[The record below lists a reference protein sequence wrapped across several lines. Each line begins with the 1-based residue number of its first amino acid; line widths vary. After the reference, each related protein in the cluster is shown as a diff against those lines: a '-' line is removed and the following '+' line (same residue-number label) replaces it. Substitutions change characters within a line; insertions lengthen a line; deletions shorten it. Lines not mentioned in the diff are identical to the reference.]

1 MFIFQNL
8 GLQQLFI
15 ENSDV
20 RHLLKKFGCLAL
32 IPEQFVIAEFEKLQT
47 DSPDSINGTK
57 YFFNRQKTYDS
68 LL

>member
-1 MFIFQNL
+1 
-8 GLQQLFI
+8 
-15 ENSDV
+15 
-20 RHLLKKFGCLAL
+20 LLKKFGCLAL